1 MVHKDVSRKNS
12 ERVESEGFLLSPSSS
27 LPLITLLTFFLVSDF
42 ALHSTISGV
51 DLGGGCR
58 GTHPPSPL
66 RWPESFYY
74 NWYSVLKFV
83 YVTSQFRHSEYLEE
97 ANLPGVRIVYNFIW
111 PGVADELTTVW
122 VKILAIPGVYL
133 GPSTLPLFRTNICL
147 TFAVHSFVSYW
158 TSTLKSTPCRWF
170 RTRSAILTGVLQALV
185 LHHWRRHKCT
195 CKNVSS
201 NSSLV
206 ANNCSYPL
214 GGLLAR
220 QGTTW

>member
-51 DLGGGCR
+51 DLGGWCR

-133 GPSTLPLFRTNICL
+133 AHYFEQIFVWPSQFIPLYPIEHLHSNPPPADDSVHVPPFWQGFCKHLFCITKGDINVRVKMLLLTLPSSQIT
-147 TFAVHSFVSYW
+147 V
-158 TSTLKSTPCRWF
+158 
-170 RTRSAILTGVLQALV
+170 AILSVG
-185 LHHWRRHKCT
+185 C
-195 CKNVSS
+195 
-201 NSSLV
+201 
-206 ANNCSYPL
+206 
-214 GGLLAR
+214 
-220 QGTTW
+220 